1 MYRVD
6 LYLYWSVS
14 SNGLPNALLDSGE
27 LADQVWE
34 AWNKGEI
41 SDAVAE
47 WAWWLIFRPPNNLP
61 DVVFYF
67 FLDCA
72 PQCF

>member
-14 SNGLPNALLDSGE
+14 SNGLPNALLVSGE

-34 AWNKGEI
+34 AWDEGEI
-41 SDAVAE
+41 DEAK
-47 WAWWLIFRPPNNLP
+47 AW
-61 DVVFYF
+61 VVW
-67 FLDCA
+67 
-72 PQCF
+72 QIIITRTR